1 MNTLYTLPLGE
12 TKRYD
17 FIKEAGRYQYGHA
30 LIVVPGKYFRWEV
43 NKAGTARSAIIDYLP
58 NEILRIN
65 NQEGNFIRISRAA
78 QEMLL
83 EQILLELEAAGKLT
97 YFAQLVDKSGFTKT
111 FASFLSELARGGVTT
126 EQLTTAL
133 SSWGRG
139 GSLAQKDME
148 VALIYAVYSERIKN
162 STYYDVDGLYRLA
175 IALLDKGKAKLP
187 WQKLY
192 FTEFYQFN
200 SLQLELI
207 KSLSKYCDIAVGLF
221 YDKTKPALAEATREA
236 YEDLQSLGFTE
247 VKEKTTVHREQ
258 DLQQLMDNWHGSSN
272 DLIIAKHVQVR
283 ETYSLDAEM
292 RLVLSKLKDLL
303 LAGVKQEEII
313 CLVRH
318 LDDYNGFSD
327 LFTEYGI
334 PTTLAKVTN
343 FSGQLLPDFLT
354 RLFNTG
360 LNPQDVETWQKLLAH
375 PLCKQLY
382 GLDNESLEESY
393 NDNFFATPQALLKYA
408 KQECEGEKLS
418 NLDALVRSLGKKHT
432 PQEYKEEILAALQN
446 WNLLKLWGDSFSKD
460 ELTLSELK
468 VMAASSK
475 AVEDLLQAF
484 LLSFE
489 QSGQS
494 ETKITLGDFLDF
506 WQEQSKEILL
516 PVTEEKTKGVLVA
529 EIANMQGVTF
539 PYVFILGMREGVFPS
554 VKQENWIYNDV
565 EREELFRAG
574 GVPLKISQVAM
585 DQERYFFA
593 AALAIATKE
602 LNLSYF
608 ADDAAGASSYLENF
622 KSYFDTDS
630 LPVEKWSENIANCA
644 SEQALLKLLALQADN
659 CKPHDEAWAESYW
672 GRDFRS
678 KGSLDTSR
686 WSAGSSYNGNIDRAS
701 TYREFSASALDQYL
715 DCPFAYMAGRV
726 WNTEPWQVKT
736 AEVEPTTRGD
746 LFHNTVAKFLARYQQ
761 KNLNNFKQEVL
772 QQQLADDFNSIYA
785 KFMSQG
791 KIIDSS
797 FAAYEKDD
805 MLQALENWLHMER
818 EYQAQEEFELLP
830 YAFEQAFGRNVEG
843 SWPALQLEVN
853 DEIIKFSGQI
863 DRIDFDG
870 TRYMITDYKTGGYPT
885 GTALKAGQA
894 LQLPL
899 YVLALEQNME
909 TTGENIL
916 GAGYYSFK
924 EGKRKNGTWQTAVK
938 EKLPWLYRS
947 RAPEMSEVLSVA
959 RNSIDNCVQQIKI
972 GMFPAA
978 PLNQKCNAYCPYQ
991 DICRYRLSVVNQEAG
1006 DDDE

>member
-17 FIKEAGRYQYGHA
+17 FIQEAGRYPYGQA

-58 NEILRIN
+58 NAILRIN

-83 EQILLELEAAGKLT
+83 EQILLDLKTAGKLT
-97 YFAQLVDKSGFTKT
+97 YFAQLVDKSGFIKT

-126 EQLTTAL
+126 EQLTEAL
-133 SSWGRG
+133 SSWGRA

-148 VALIYAVYSERIKN
+148 VALIYAVYCERIKN
-162 STYYDVDGLYRLA
+162 STYYDVDGLYGLA
-175 IALLDKGKAKLP
+175 IELLDQGKAKLP

-200 SLQLELI
+200 KLQLALLQ
-207 KSLSKYCDIAVGLF
+207 SLSKYCDLAVGLF
-221 YDKTKPALAEATREA
+221 YDKTKPTLAAATKEA
-236 YEDLQSLGFTE
+236 YEDLLGLGFTE
-247 VKEKTTVHREQ
+247 VKTKATVHRAR
-258 DLQQLMDNWHGSSN
+258 DLQQLVDSWQGQSN
-272 DLIIAKHVQVR
+272 ALITAEHVQVR
-283 ETYSLDAEM
+283 ETFSLDAEM
-292 RLVLSKLKDLL
+292 RMVLSKIKDLL
-303 LAGVKQEEII
+303 LSGVKQEEII
-313 CLVRH
+313 CLMRH

-354 RLFNTG
+354 RLFAAG
-360 LNPQDVETWQKLLAH
+360 LNPQDVEAWQKLLAH

-382 GLDNESLEESY
+382 GLDKDSLEESY
-393 NDNFFATPQALLKYA
+393 NDYFFATPQELLKYA
-408 KQECEGEKLS
+408 KRECQGEKLS
-418 NLDALVRSLGKKHT
+418 DLADLVRSLGKKHT
-432 PQEYKEEILAALQN
+432 PQEYKEEILAALED
-446 WNLLKLWGDSFSKD
+446 WNLLKLWGERFSKD

-468 VMAASSK
+468 VMAASSQ
-475 AVEDLLQAF
+475 AVEGLLQAF

-494 ETKITLGDFLDF
+494 ETKISLSQFLDF
-506 WQEQSKEILL
+506 WQQQSKEILL
-516 PVTEEKTKGVLVA
+516 PVTEEKSKGVLVA

-539 PYVFILGMREGVFPS
+539 PYVFILGLREGVFPS
-554 VKQENWIYNDV
+554 IKQENWIYNDV
-565 EREELFRAG
+565 EREELLQAG
-574 GVPLKISQVAM
+574 GVPLKISQVAL

-593 AALAIATKE
+593 ATLAIATKQ

-622 KSYFDTDS
+622 KSYFDTAT
-630 LPVEKWSENIANCA
+630 LTVEKWSEQINNCA
-644 SEQALLKLLALQADN
+644 SEQALLKLLALQGTHCQAA
-659 CKPHDEAWAESYW
+659 DEAWAESYW

-678 KGSLDTSR
+678 KGSLDIGR
-686 WSAGSSYNGNIDRAS
+686 WSSGSSYNGNIDRES
-701 TYREFSASALDQYL
+701 KYREFSASALDQYIS
-715 DCPFAYMAGRV
+715 CPFAYMANRV
-726 WNTEPWQVKT
+726 WNTAPWQVKT

-761 KNLNNFKQEVL
+761 KNLNNFKKEVL
-772 QQQLADDFNSIYA
+772 QQQLADDFNSVYN
-785 KFMSQG
+785 KFLSDG
-791 KIIDSS
+791 KIIASS
-797 FAAYEKDD
+797 FAAYEKED
-805 MLQALENWLHMER
+805 MLQALENWLQMER
-818 EYQAQEEFELLP
+818 NYQAQEEFELLP
-830 YAFEQAFGRNVEG
+830 YAFEQAFGRKVEG
-843 SWPALQLEVN
+843 SWPALQLEVQG
-853 DEIIKFSGQI
+853 ETVKFSGQI

-899 YVLALEQNME
+899 YVLALEQNMA
-909 TTGENIL
+909 TTRENIL

-924 EGKRKNGTWQTAVK
+924 EGKRKNGTWQMAVK

-947 RAPEMSEVLSVA
+947 RAPEMTEVLTVA
-959 RNSIDNCVQQIKI
+959 KNSIDNCVQQIKL

-978 PLNQKCNAYCPYQ
+978 PLNQKCNSYCPYQ
-991 DICRYRLSVVNQEAG
+991 DICRYRLSVATQEAG